1 MDTGIVMVSSHRTEE
16 QNLLLSNI
24 SHILQQVSKVP

>member
-1 MDTGIVMVSSHRTEE
+1 MDTGIVMVSSYRAEE